1 MIKSVKISI
10 FALTTSGFDD
20 MTGNFSEER
29 YEEMLGKLFVRF
41 PSFQKVGAGA
51 YKPGIAN
58 MEFADQLMGHPHRSY
73 KIIHVAGTNGKGS
86 VSNMLASALAS
97 AGYRVGLYTSPH
109 ILDFRER
116 MRVVEIS
123 PRAALGRN
131 DTGQYVISSETEG
144 RAEKSLYRY
153 ISKQEVWDFVQKW
166 QDTFDHLD
174 MSFFEITT
182 LMALDWFA
190 GQQVDYVVLE
200 TGLGGRLDSTNIV
213 TPILSVITNIG
224 LDHCDLLG
232 ETLPEVAFEK
242 AGIIKPCVPVV
253 VGESHPETDPVFERK
268 VLYTNLP
275 EPSFMGNR
283 NAIMSLLTFADKVEP
298 TLWDKHEEILAAMDL
313 QGSYQHKNL
322 RTALAALDTIFH
334 VLDAKPC
341 SIPPS
346 EAGSATLSQENRA
359 RCLQDAIIN
368 TAARTGFR
376 GRWEK
381 ISDNPVTICDIGH
394 NEHGLKYNF
403 AQLEKMKVSGEF
415 THLIIVYGSVADK
428 DVDAVILLMP
438 EGATY
443 IFTQAHGKRA
453 LSSEA
458 VVQKYLKHC
467 SETGKPAGE
476 VHCVPDVKEARV
488 FAEDLA
494 SAIVEADPAARPLIY
509 IGGSTYVVSEALAD
523 RI

>member
-1 MIKSVKISI
+1 
-10 FALTTSGFDD
+10 

-283 NAIMSLLTFADKVEP
+283 NAIMSLLTFADKTTPV
-298 TLWDKHEEILAAMDL
+298 LWDEYEDILREMDL
-313 QGSYQHKNL
+313 KGDYQKKNL
-322 RTALAALDTIFH
+322 RTVLAAIG
-334 VLDAKPC
+334 VLVEKGCAFD
-341 SIPPS
+341 
-346 EAGSATLSQENRA
+346 GSLR
-359 RCLQDAIIN
+359 DAIVN
-368 TAARTGFR
+368 TASRTGFS

-381 ISDNPVTICDIGH
+381 ISDSPYTICDIGH

-403 AQLEKMKVSGEF
+403 AQLSKMKSSGEV
-415 THLIIVYGSVADK
+415 TDLIIVYGSVADK
-428 DVDAVILLMP
+428 DVDAVMHLMP
-438 EGATY
+438 MGAVY
-443 IFTQAHGKRA
+443 VFTQAHGKRA

-488 FAEDLA
+488 FAESLA

-509 IGGSTYVVSEALAD
+509 IGGSTYVVSEALKIASLPEALAD